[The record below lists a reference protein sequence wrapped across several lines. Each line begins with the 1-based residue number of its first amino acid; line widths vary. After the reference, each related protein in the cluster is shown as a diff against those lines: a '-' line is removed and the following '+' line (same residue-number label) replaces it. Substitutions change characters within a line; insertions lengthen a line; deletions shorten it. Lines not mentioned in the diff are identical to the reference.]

1 MRLCSLRDMYLYIY
15 ITDLKRFFNTKVYNT
30 KTPMF
35 KNHKKTIAI
44 GSDFVTLRNNN

>member
-15 ITDLKRFFNTKVYNT
+15 NRFEKIFNTNVYNT